1 MKEAW
6 ELFERA
12 YLLRE
17 RERERASLLEELVL
31 KKIYILRNSLLFRL
45 RPSIYRDLYG
55 LSGPFPMS
63 HDIILL
69 VDIYWR
75 DLAFMTRY
83 LMRSCI
89 YDKISW
95 ISHPKC
101 QLFIGQKIYEDS
113 FIFHVIYF
121 NFILS
126 FLLKNKITH
135 GEIWL
140 VENLCFYRC
149 PIETSSL
156 TFKTSGHVSKN
167 IVERVLYF
175 WLKFN
180 LIILD
185 FHNT

>member
-1 MKEAW
+1 M
-6 ELFERA
+6 
-12 YLLRE
+12 
-17 RERERASLLEELVL
+17 
-31 KKIYILRNSLLFRL
+31 
-45 RPSIYRDLYG
+45 PHG
-55 LSGPFPMS
+55 
-63 HDIILL
+63 IILL

-101 QLFIGQKIYEDS
+101 QLFIGQEIYEGS

-126 FLLKNKITH
+126 FLLKNNITH

-149 PIETSSL
+149 PLETSSL
-156 TFKTSGHVSKN
+156 TLKTSGHVSKK
-167 IVERVLYF
+167 IIERVLYF
-175 WLKFN
+175 QLKFD

-185 FHNT
+185 FHNKQINFIMKIKYNNQNWKFMYQSWLRFIKSNDRIFRSNISFETAAY

>member
-1 MKEAW
+1 
-6 ELFERA
+6 
-12 YLLRE
+12 
-17 RERERASLLEELVL
+17 
-31 KKIYILRNSLLFRL
+31 
-45 RPSIYRDLYG
+45 
-55 LSGPFPMS
+55 MS

-75 DLAFMTRY
+75 NLAFMTRY
-83 LMRSCI
+83 LMGSCI

-101 QLFIGQKIYEDS
+101 QLFIGQEIYEGS

-126 FLLKNKITH
+126 FVLKNKITH
-135 GEIWL
+135 DEIWL

-149 PIETSSL
+149 PLETSSL
-156 TFKTSGHVSKN
+156 AFETSGHVLKN
-167 IVERVLYF
+167 MAKRVLYF
-175 WLKFN
+175 RLKFD

-185 FHNT
+185 FHNKQINFIMKIKYHSKNWKFMNDWVIEIYQIK